1 MARNSPSPSR
11 DGYRDNSQRKRQRE
25 DYSDRDEPRRGHS
38 DRDGDS
44 SSRYSRRREDEPYR
58 TSRRDDREREYGSS
72 RNGDRRYR
80 ERDGDRDKGRDMY
93 RGDRRRD
100 DRYRDREREREGDR
114 DKPSTSRRSASP
126 PPQRSRSQSDRPSRQ
141 SPAPSK
147 SAEPEDKAKPNF
159 ANSGL
164 LAAATKTVKH
174 ADGTGTVLKYHEPP
188 EARKPVV
195 GWRLYV
201 FKGKEQTDLLHIHRQ
216 SAYLIG
222 RDKLV
227 ADITIDHPSCSKQH
241 AVIQFRQIHEKNE
254 FGETKIAVKPFI
266 IDLEST
272 NGTKVNDEPVPTSR
286 YFELK
291 LGDVIKFGDSVREY
305 VLLSEDAA

>member
-1 MARNSPSPSR
+1 MVQNSPSPSR
-11 DGYRDNSQRKRQRE
+11 DDYTDRSRNKRRRD
-25 DYSDRDEPRRGHS
+25 DYSDRDGPHRSYRDS
-38 DRDGDS
+38 DRGAES
-44 SSRYSRRREDEPYR
+44 SSRRGQRREPESYR
-58 TSRRDDREREYGSS
+58 SRRDEEDRTYNSS
-72 RNGDRRYR
+72 RDGDRRYR
-80 ERDGDRDKGRDMY
+80 NRDEGRDRD

-100 DRYRDREREREGDR
+100 EDRTRDGGDRRRDDR

-126 PPQRSRSQSDRPSRQ
+126 PRRSRSQSGRPSRP
-141 SPAPSK
+141 SRSPSK

-159 ANSGL
+159 APSGL

-222 RDKLV
+222 RDRLV
-227 ADITIDHPSCSKQH
+227 VDITVDHPSCSKQH
-241 AVIQFRQIHEKNE
+241 AVIQFRQVHEKNE
-254 FGETKIAVKPFI
+254 FGDTKTAVKPFI

-272 NGTKVNDEPVPTSR
+272 NGTKVNDETIPTSR